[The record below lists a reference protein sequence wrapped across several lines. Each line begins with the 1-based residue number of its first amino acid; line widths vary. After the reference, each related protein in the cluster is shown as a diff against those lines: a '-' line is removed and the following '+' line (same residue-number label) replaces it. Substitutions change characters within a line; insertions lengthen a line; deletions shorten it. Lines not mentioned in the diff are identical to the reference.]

1 MRNKTAITL
10 SSLVLTFGIVVGVSA
25 ATDEPPTPEPDA
37 LVVEKPTEE
46 PTPQATETTA
56 EKVKPP
62 ALPTPEEVEE
72 RYGEVSPEPVV
83 LPPDPL
89 HIGEEDEGWD
99 CRLMGNRTCGVL
111 GSDGW
116 WYNVVFDESGF
127 PVDVNPQ
134 EW

>member
-25 ATDEPPTPEPDA
+25 ATEEPPTPEPDA

-56 EKVKPP
+56 EKVKPQ
-62 ALPTPEEVEE
+62 ALPTPEVEE